1 MNKLFQ
7 KRTGIIILIIILL
20 LLLIL
25 FKKDK
30 KPLENSVKKDVAE
43 TMHIETIEVK
53 KEDKPIVISAYGTAQ
68 AHRNLTIQA
77 EVKGRI
83 IEQSPN
89 LDAGGILKEGEILLK
104 LDPRDYLVEVEQNR
118 AKVEKAEFE
127 LVQEK
132 GKKVIAERE
141 WDLLESTLKQGG
153 IGKDLALR
161 IPHLR
166 EKEAALHAAE
176 SSLEK
181 SLVDLKRT
189 LIRAPFNCLVLEEFV
204 EKGQLL
210 LPQTKIATVIST
222 DEFRVQVSLP
232 YDQVSQIKNIEKAK
246 IKVIQELG
254 NDRFITREGSVLRY
268 LGGFDPNGRM
278 VQLLVVIK
286 DPLNLQNKTSD
297 SSPLLLN
304 TPLKVEFDGPIVK
317 DLVVIPKKAL
327 HEDNKV
333 WIKNKDNKLEIRQV
347 EVLAGDKEKVFLKG
361 DVFQEGDQIITS
373 PLQVAI
379 PGMEIN

>member
-20 LLLIL
+20 LLFIL